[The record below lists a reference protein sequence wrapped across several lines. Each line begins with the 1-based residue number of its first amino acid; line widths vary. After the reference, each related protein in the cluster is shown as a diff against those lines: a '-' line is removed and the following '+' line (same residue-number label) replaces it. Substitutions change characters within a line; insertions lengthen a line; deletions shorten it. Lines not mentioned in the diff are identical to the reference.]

1 MASSSSRKSNSSAS
15 NGKPTFRRSTGAAPR
30 PRAASPSG
38 APRGR
43 STAPATPAARKPAAR
58 TYAAPTKKT
67 ALLQTSSA
75 RAAHPG
81 APRSRTGAGRQLPA
95 RAGQAPSRAAAP
107 LRPAASRAKA
117 VPRLSAQPARTA
129 ARPTA
134 QPATGPKRP
143 ASPRRKAAPS
153 PKPSRAHI
161 GSASASRSLADRLG
175 IGRRAQSA
183 PRPEKAPAST
193 AAAPRESRPS
203 GRAGLARVIV
213 VLALALVVVL
223 GAGAAVVVNSG
234 LFAVTDVV
242 VNGSDH
248 IPQQTAEQ
256 LVAIPEGAT
265 LFNVSDEEVASALLQ
280 NPWVTGVDIERRFP
294 HTIVVTPRE
303 REVAAVA
310 YIVAD
315 DVAWAIGTDDTWIA
329 PLSLSSAASSDS
341 PTGDGASADDGAT
354 ADGVSTDDAGST
366 DASSN
371 DGASADASGS
381 SDGSDSAD
389 ASADGVPAT
398 GAGASGSGSSSNLDA
413 ALKVASDNGAVL
425 FTDVGTDVEPASG
438 QKVDSEVVLAGLEYV
453 RGFSDGFL
461 AQIKDISL
469 TSVESISAN
478 LVSGVEVSL
487 GSPSDISRKEQVVL
501 QLLEQQSG
509 VTYINVRTP
518 DAYSF
523 RSADVS

>member
-43 STAPATPAARKPAAR
+43 SAAPAAPAARKPAAR

-75 RAAHPG
+75 RAARPG

-117 VPRLSAQPARTA
+117 APRLSAQPARTA
-129 ARPTA
+129 ARPAA
-134 QPATGPKRP
+134 QTATGPKRP

-153 PKPSRAHI
+153 PKASRARF

-175 IGRRAQSA
+175 IGRRARSA
-183 PRPEKAPAST
+183 QRPEKAPAST
-193 AAAPRESRPS
+193 AAAPREPRPS

-248 IPQQTAEQ
+248 IPRQTAEQ

-341 PTGDGASADDGAT
+341 STGDGASADDGAT
-354 ADGVSTDDAGST
+354 ADGASTDDAGST
-366 DASSN
+366 DAS
-371 DGASADASGS
+371 SADASGS

>member
-43 STAPATPAARKPAAR
+43 SAAPAARKPAAR

-75 RAAHPG
+75 RAARPG

-117 VPRLSAQPARTA
+117 APRLSAQPARTA
-129 ARPTA
+129 ARPAA
-134 QPATGPKRP
+134 QTATGPKRP

-153 PKPSRAHI
+153 PKASRARI

-175 IGRRAQSA
+175 IGRRARSA
-183 PRPEKAPAST
+183 QRPEKAPAST
-193 AAAPRESRPS
+193 AAAPREPRPS

-341 PTGDGASADDGAT
+341 STGDGAT
-354 ADGVSTDDAGST
+354 ADGASTDDAGST

-371 DGASADASGS
+371 DGASADAAGS

-487 GSPSDISRKEQVVL
+487 GSPSDIPRKEQVVL

-509 VTYINVRTP
+509 VTYINVRTS

>member
-43 STAPATPAARKPAAR
+43 SAAPAAPAARKPAAR

-75 RAAHPG
+75 RAARPG

-129 ARPTA
+129 ARPAA

-153 PKPSRAHI
+153 PKPSRARI

-341 PTGDGASADDGAT
+341 STGDGASADDGAT
-354 ADGVSTDDAGST
+354 ADGASTDDAGST
-366 DASSN
+366 DA
-371 DGASADASGS
+371 
-381 SDGSDSAD
+381 SAD

-398 GAGASGSGSSSNLDA
+398 GAVASGSGSSSNLDA

>member
-43 STAPATPAARKPAAR
+43 SAAPAAPAARKPAAR

-75 RAAHPG
+75 RAARPG

-134 QPATGPKRP
+134 QTATGPKRP

-153 PKPSRAHI
+153 PKASRARI

-175 IGRRAQSA
+175 IGRRARFAQ
-183 PRPEKAPAST
+183 RPEKAPAST

-256 LVAIPEGAT
+256 LVDIPEGAT

-315 DVAWAIGTDDTWIA
+315 DVAWAIGADDTWIA
-329 PLSLSSAASSDS
+329 PLSLSPAASSDS

-354 ADGVSTDDAGST
+354 ADGASTDDAGST
-366 DASSN
+366 
-371 DGASADASGS
+371 DASGS